1 MGTNLGPNI
10 LDVLFFC
17 GILICTF
24 IGLYKLFLNDRALFL
39 KKSSIIIVYIGLWIF
54 AIKMGNMFLIVLCCI
69 LAFPFFLF
77 LWSLAEH
84 VDD

>member
-10 LDVLFFC
+10 LDMLFFG
-17 GILICTF
+17 GILICAI
-24 IGLYKLFLNDRALFL
+24 IGLYKLFLNNTALFL
-39 KKSSIIIVYIGLWIF
+39 KKYSIIIGYIGLWIL
-54 AIKMGNMFLIVLCCI
+54 AIKTGNIFMIVVCCI

-84 VDD
+84 IDE